1 MLKGTY
7 SFRTLYQIVI
17 ATILLLAVGTLGIIW
32 LAGEYRHH
40 SRMLELVRDDY
51 VSTRKAESK
60 TLVDLMV
67 ESAELR
73 RLAVESDLRKRVAEA
88 VDNGHRIAAAIHNEM
103 AGRFPD
109 EEIKRVIIG
118 ALTAERLLDG
128 RGYYWIHD
136 TGHRLVAHPFRPESV
151 GRNDFDLTDSKGQR
165 IVQSFVTTATA
176 YPEGGFVRYYWS
188 KPDVDERHHIEQGQ
202 LKIAF
207 VKYFA
212 PFKWVIGVGDYV
224 AEAEREAQEA
234 AVKRISAVSYGTKG
248 YVFIHTKEGICLNH
262 ANKEVIGKNR
272 WELLDASGMK
282 LVQALDRTGR
292 QPGGGFLEYTA
303 TFDPETGRPARK
315 ISFVRSIP
323 GWEWVIGSGVYLDD
337 IDEKIGEYHHAL
349 LNELQK
355 KIFTTLS
362 ILGAILVGVFFI
374 GRHLFLRLLNEISLF
389 TMAPRE
395 GKAEPID
402 TSRLKIRELKTLAEQ
417 ANRILKE
424 KEEAQAE
431 LARAKRMESIG
442 LMAGGVAHDLNN
454 LLSGIINYPEL
465 ILLKLPPDSPLC
477 DPLEKIRESGNRAAA
492 VVADLLTVARG
503 VASNREIL
511 DLNETVRQY
520 LQSALHEK
528 LMDGHPEVSCR
539 IMLHDT
545 PLHISCS
552 PVHVTKCIF
561 NLVTNAAEVLDK
573 DGTITI
579 ATSAVQVDGI
589 PAQLAPGPYA
599 VLEISDN
606 GKGIPRESLPHI
618 FEPFF
623 TRKKLGRSGTGLG
636 LTVVWNT
643 MLDHQG
649 TVTVTSTDHG
659 SCFTLY
665 FPLSEE
671 AATQRTLMADSAD
684 LRGSGSVLVVDDE
697 EIQRDIAST
706 ILTVLG
712 YSVETAASGERAI
725 ELLRQQPF
733 DLVILDMI
741 MPPGMNGRQTYE
753 LMTAIRPGQK
763 AIIVS
768 GFSENEEVQEACR
781 LGVGAFVK
789 KPYSLNQLGMAV
801 KHELERKRD

>member
-17 ATILLLAVGTLGIIW
+17 ATVLLLAIGTLGIIW
-32 LAGEYRHH
+32 LVGEYRHH
-40 SRMLELVRDDY
+40 ARMLELVRNDY
-51 VSTRKAESK
+51 ISTRKAESK
-60 TLVDLMV
+60 TLVNLMV

-73 RLAVESDLRKRVAEA
+73 RLSVETELRKRVAEA
-88 VDNGHRIAAAIHNEM
+88 VDNGHRIAVAIHNEM
-103 AGRFPD
+103 TGKFPD
-109 EEIKRVIIG
+109 EEIKQVIIG

-136 TGHRLVAHPFRPESV
+136 TGHRLIAHPFRPESI
-151 GRNDFDLTDSKGQR
+151 GRNDFDLTDSKGQK
-165 IVQSFVTTATA
+165 IVQSFIRTATA
-176 YPEGGFVRYYWS
+176 YPEGGFVNYYWS
-188 KPDVDERHHIEQGQ
+188 KPDIDERYHIEKGQ

-224 AEAEREAQEA
+224 ADADKEAQDA
-234 AVKRISAVSYGTKG
+234 AVKRIAAVSYGTKG
-248 YVFIHTKEGICLNH
+248 YVFVHTKEGICLNH

-303 TFDPETGRPARK
+303 TYDPETGKPARK
-315 ISFVRSIP
+315 ISFVQSIP

-337 IDEKIGEYHHAL
+337 IDEKISEYHHAL
-349 LNELQK
+349 LSELQGK
-355 KIFTTLS
+355 VLTTFS
-362 ILGAILVGVFFI
+362 ILVAILVGVFFI
-374 GRHLFLRLLNEISLF
+374 GRHLFLRLLNEMSLF
-389 TMAPRE
+389 TMAPKD
-395 GKAEPID
+395 GKAEPIN
-402 TSRLKIRELKTLAEQ
+402 TEQLKIRELKILADQ
-417 ANRILKE
+417 ANSILKE

-431 LARAKRMESIG
+431 LSRAKRMESIG

-511 DLNETVRQY
+511 DLNETVREY
-520 LQSALHEK
+520 LQSPQYER
-528 LMDGHPEVSCR
+528 LMSNHPEVSCR
-539 IMLHDT
+539 IMLFDN

-552 PVHVTKCIF
+552 PVHVTKCIV

-573 DGTITI
+573 GGTITI
-579 ATSAVQVDGI
+579 ATSAAQVDHI
-589 PAQLAPGPYA
+589 PAQLTPGPYA
-599 VLEISDN
+599 LLEVSDN
-606 GKGIPRESLPHI
+606 GKGIPPEALPHI

-649 TVTVTSTDHG
+649 TVTVTSTAHG
-659 SCFTLY
+659 TCFTLY
-665 FPLSEE
+665 FPLSAE
-671 AATQRTLMADSAD
+671 AATQRTLIVDSAE
-684 LRGSGSVLVVDDE
+684 LRGTGSILVIDDE

-712 YSVETAASGERAI
+712 YSVETVASGERAI
-725 ELLRQQPF
+725 ELLRHKTF
-733 DLVILDMI
+733 DLIILDMI

-753 LMTAIRPGQK
+753 LITTLHPGQK

-768 GFSENEEVQEACR
+768 GFSENEEVEETCR
-781 LGVGAFVK
+781 LGAGAFVK
-789 KPYSLNQLGMAV
+789 KPYSLNQLGTAV
-801 KHELERKRD
+801 KEELERRRG